1 MKNTPGYWFIS
12 GTMTLFSCWFCVPKS
27 RFGSN
32 PNAVV
37 RVTAS
42 RPSGLRT
49 GCRKTSRFCSRRAFS
64 QSMRASSSYMLRVI
78 DSPAADS
85 PPCGVAVTHAN
96 AGREPAPST
105 PASVEIAPERT
116 PRQKAASPL
125 GPSSLSMLAL
135 VPAT

>member
-12 GTMTLFSCWFCVPKS
+12 GTMILFSCWFWVPKS

-37 RVTAS
+37 RVTPS

-49 GCRKTSRFCSRRAFS
+49 GWKNTSRFFSRRAFS
-64 QSMRASSSYMLRVI
+64 QSVRASSSYMLRVI

-96 AGREPAPST
+96 AGREPAAST
-105 PASVEIAPERT
+105 PTSVEISPERT
-116 PRQKAASPL
+116 PRQKAASPS
-125 GPSSLSMLAL
+125 GPSSLSMFSA